1 MNSDQKADFS
11 PNISLNWHLILSI
24 SKFGRSCKVLWLCF
38 VKEDFV
44 LFCLLCQ
51 ELLESYHRSTS
62 IYYSK
67 GNITSSVMAYSHIN
81 SRYYQQ
87 NGSQNVSQPRL
98 GAVHTKMIGSLWLTV
113 TQTSSGFHH
122 WKKKKEN
129 DINESLNL
137 VSNLQKITFIWEKN
151 PSLIINPKFQ
161 DAKYLKSLPVD

>member
-87 NGSQNVSQPRL
+87 NGTQNVSQPRL

-113 TQTSSGFHH
+113 TQTSSGFRH
-122 WKKKKEN
+122 WKKKERKWHKWVIKSCFQSAKN
-129 DINESLNL
+129 NFHLGKKSFPYNQPQ
-137 VSNLQKITFIWEKN
+137 VSRRKI
-151 PSLIINPKFQ
+151 S
-161 DAKYLKSLPVD
+161 